1 MVKNAI
7 KKIKKAKTEV
17 LEKSTEDKK
26 SEPRINLKQDLVRE
40 NAYISDILGLVNFPK
55 RDDSDDDETGKNFL
69 VSLSTIFSL
78 KLNFCRVC

>member
-69 VSLSTIFSL
+69 VCPSTIFSL